1 MCVCV
6 CVFKASRG
14 VGGGSSRGA
23 VEMKVAGLMK
33 ASVSSPRSDQPAVRD
48 QAAQAANY
56 SNYDSLLAEIN
67 LIKRR
72 LSRAR

>member
-1 MCVCV
+1 MWT
-6 CVFKASRG
+6 
-14 VGGGSSRGA
+14 
-23 VEMKVAGLMK
+23 VETVQQRTVQMKVAGLMK
-33 ASVSSPRSDQPAVRD
+33 ASVSSPHSDQPPGRD

-56 SNYDSLLAEIN
+56 SNYDSLLPEIN

>member
-1 MCVCV
+1 MHPIKGFYCGRAQTEREESQQRHEEV
-6 CVFKASRG
+6 
-14 VGGGSSRGA
+14 
-23 VEMKVAGLMK
+23 KVSAP
-33 ASVSSPRSDQPAVRD
+33 SPLSDQPPVRD

-56 SNYDSLLAEIN
+56 SNYDSLLPEIN